1 MNVEVWLAEARAKNA
16 ISNGEPDL
24 NFETNIARG
33 EREIRII
40 DNLPPTGPLN
50 TLLVGLGLG
59 VKDIECPFAPYTI
72 AAHLGWRDNND
83 YKLTL
88 VDKEPRVIAD
98 ISGRARLYVTEN
110 SLVNHPELLEAWKK
124 YLSEAGVKEEIIHE
138 RAQEPDLR
146 FLDWMEEIST
156 DFPSPESYLVE
167 GIHTADIPPMFREKM
182 AIGDIRL
189 LLGDIATVNLP
200 AEKYDFASCR
210 NVLYLLNPW
219 AQRLAVANLVASVKE
234 GGIVLVNDVGSYSG
248 TRLFKRPSFQSV
260 FGSNRNDGWLDEKT
274 ADMLGVKIKEFPT
287 EIDSI
292 NFLLCKKASTFC
304 L

>member
-1 MNVEVWLAEARAKNA
+1 
-16 ISNGEPDL
+16 
-24 NFETNIARG
+24 
-33 EREIRII
+33 
-40 DNLPPTGPLN
+40 
-50 TLLVGLGLG
+50 
-59 VKDIECPFAPYTI
+59 
-72 AAHLGWRDNND
+72 
-83 YKLTL
+83 
-88 VDKEPRVIAD
+88 
-98 ISGRARLYVTEN
+98 
-110 SLVNHPELLEAWKK
+110 
-124 YLSEAGVKEEIIHE
+124 
-138 RAQEPDLR
+138 
-146 FLDWMEEIST
+146 
-156 DFPSPESYLVE
+156 
-167 GIHTADIPPMFREKM
+167 MFREKM